1 MSRFVQDVEVVGRQI
16 AEEIAHLKR
25 LAAAIPQLID
35 RRQRQ
40 FDKLGEVARSM
51 QQEDQDIAELVAR
64 YTDARPA
71 MGSVQAGGGRRR
83 GGRTLPMDIIAIL
96 HAAGPSGASLD
107 DLHAGLSQS
116 RQISRQNLSSTLS
129 RMKSLGKIGKA
140 NGMFVAID

>member
-1 MSRFVQDVEVVGRQI
+1 MSRFAQDVEVVGRQI
-16 AEEIAHLKR
+16 ADEIAQLKR
-25 LAAAIPQLID
+25 LAAVIPQLID

-51 QQEDQDIAELVAR
+51 QQEDEDIAELVAR
-64 YTDARPA
+64 YAEARPA
-71 MGSVQAGGGRRR
+71 GAMAAAGGGRRR

-140 NGMFVAID
+140 NGLFVAID

>member
-1 MSRFVQDVEVVGRQI
+1 MSRFAQEVEVVGRQL
-16 AEEIAHLKR
+16 ADEIAQLKR
-25 LAAAIPQLID
+25 LANVIPQLID

-40 FDKLGEVARSM
+40 FEKLGEVARSM

-64 YTDARPA
+64 YADARPA
-71 MGSVQAGGGRRR
+71 GMAAAGSGRRR

-96 HAAGPSGASLD
+96 HASGPNGASLD

-140 NGMFVAID
+140 NGLFVAID

>member
-1 MSRFVQDVEVVGRQI
+1 MSRFAQEVEVVGRQL
-16 AEEIAHLKR
+16 ADEIAQLKR

-40 FDKLGEVARSM
+40 FEKLGEVARSM

-64 YTDARPA
+64 YADARPSA
-71 MGSVQAGGGRRR
+71 MSAAAGGGRRR

-96 HAAGPSGASLD
+96 EAAGPSGATLD

-140 NGMFVAID
+140 NGMFVAK